1 VLLRQGGFSGQS
13 AAAKK
18 HLDTGVSIIMTR
30 TVALLTAIL
39 TTVSLSACS
48 GTRPAEPGTCAIVGA
63 GIGGVSGVAIG
74 ANVADDENEG
84 AGIGVAAGAVV
95 GAITGYAICAMMP
108 AAAEPAPAPVA
119 QAPAPH
125 ARVVKK
131 TITLP
136 SVDFAFNSAELG
148 PHAKE
153 VLATELVSELKEDP
167 SLTVLVEGHT
177 DSVGGDAYNQKLS
190 ERRAASVKS
199 YLVSQGISAS
209 RIETKGYG
217 ETQPIADNETAAGR
231 AKNRRVD
238 VKELQ

>member
-1 VLLRQGGFSGQS
+1 MTPPVMTGLLETGGILNMRKYVGFI
-13 AAAKK
+13 AA
-18 HLDTGVSIIMTR
+18 LI
-30 TVALLTAIL
+30 AL
-39 TTVSLSACS
+39 VSLSACS
-48 GTRPAEPGTCAIVGA
+48 GTRPASPGTCAIIGA
-63 GIGGVSGVAIG
+63 GVGGVSGVAVG

-84 AGIGVAAGAVV
+84 AGIGAAAGAVV

-108 AAAEPAPAPVA
+108 EGAAPPPAHVATPPPPA
-119 QAPAPH
+119 QH
-125 ARVVKK
+125 VVKK

-136 SVDFAFNSAELG
+136 SVDFAFNSAELQ

-153 VLATELVSELKEDP
+153 VLASDLLPELKSD
-167 SLTVLVEGHT
+167 SRLTVLVEGHT
-177 DSVGGDAYNQKLS
+177 DSVGTDAYNQKLS
-190 ERRAASVKS
+190 EKRADSVKS
-199 YLVSQGISAS
+199 FLVSQGIASS